1 MKKLL
6 HSWSIR
12 LNLLAVAAVISA
24 VALRGMS
31 WPTYLLALAVFGTVA
46 WRNRHSVAS
55 MRIARVLTA
64 LAVLIEVWIA
74 GGVVRWPL
82 LVAGVLFTCYFAYVD
97 IIAKALHIAYLQTVN
112 LDVHRTR
119 RQRLTTPPAIAML
132 MNCLAVAY
140 VFAAFVPETA
150 PAAVTDAFFLVL
162 TAASF
167 GWAGAAVAANYLRR
181 RRESHPVD
189 SGVMD
194 AVERLQPRF
203 VVHFAGS
210 RASEYQLQMWLPY
223 FEQVGDPYMIIVRD
237 RYLFE
242 GIAER
247 TDAPIVMAPAQS
259 VLDHLLPESVR
270 SCFYVNHAVKNA
282 QLIKLDKYIHVQLM
296 HGDSD
301 KAISRSPVS
310 LMYDRVFVAGQAGV
324 DRYHRHGVDIP
335 NYKFRRIGR
344 PQLHDIQVGDRERD
358 RDRRVVLYTPTWTGL
373 TADVNYSSLPQ
384 GRRIIEA
391 LLRRDVEIIFR
402 THPYTKTNAAYQ
414 GLADELKELI
424 AADAAKTGRAHRWG
438 EAAESEMSLS
448 ECVNAADVAISDISG
463 TASDWLY
470 CGRPFAMT
478 DPKDFGAAYLDEFP
492 LAKAAYLFDAE
503 ADNVEQVLDELL
515 ETDSKAGLRA
525 EVREYY
531 LGDIRPEDLVGVFVE
546 EVKAT
551 YAEPVH
557 KTATGASALGADSGR
572 TTGEALRSPA

>member
-6 HSWSIR
+6 KSWSIR

-24 VALRGMS
+24 VALRGVS
-31 WPTYLLALAVFGTVA
+31 WPTYLLALVVFGTVA
-46 WRNRHSVAS
+46 WQSRHSVAS

-64 LAVLIEVWIA
+64 LAVLIEAWIA
-74 GGVVRWPL
+74 GGTDHWPL
-82 LVAGVLFTCYFAYVD
+82 LLAGVLVTCYFAYAD
-97 IIAKALHIAYLQTVN
+97 IIAKALNIAYLLAVN
-112 LDVHRTR
+112 LEVHRTR
-119 RQRLTTPPAIAML
+119 RQRMTTPPAIATL

-140 VFAAFVPETA
+140 VLAAAVPQSA
-150 PAAVTDAFFLVL
+150 PTAVTDTVFLIVTL
-162 TAASF
+162 AAF
-167 GWAGAAVAANYLRR
+167 GWTGSAVLDNYLRR

-189 SGVMD
+189 AGVRD

-203 VVHFAGS
+203 VIHFAGS

-223 FEQVGDPYMIIVRD
+223 FEQVGDPYLIIVRD
-237 RYLFE
+237 RYLLD

-247 TDAPIVMAPAQS
+247 TDAPIVLVPAQS
-259 VLDHLLPESVR
+259 VLDHLLPDSVR

-335 NYKFRRIGR
+335 NYKFKRIGR
-344 PQLHDIQVGDRERD
+344 PQLHDLQVGPRPERD
-358 RDRRVVLYTPTWTGL
+358 GDRKVVLYTPTWTGL

-384 GRRIIEA
+384 GKRIVEA
-391 LLRRDVEIIFR
+391 LLRRDVDVVFR
-402 THPYTKTNAAYQ
+402 THPYTRTNAAYQ
-414 GLADELKELI
+414 ALADEIKELI
-424 AADAAKTGRAHRWG
+424 AADAAGTGRAHLWG
-438 EAAESEMSLS
+438 DKAESEVTLS
-448 ECVNAADVAISDISG
+448 ECINAADVAISDISG

-478 DPKDFGAAYLDEFP
+478 DPKDFGPDYLAEFP

-503 ADNVEQVLDELL
+503 ADNVEEVLDELL
-515 ETDSKAGLRA
+515 ETDPKAGLRA

-531 LGDIRPEDLVGVFVE
+531 LGDIRPEDLVGVFVD

-551 YAEPVH
+551 YAEPVR
-557 KTATGASALGADSGR
+557 KAATGESALPAAER
-572 TTGEALRSPA
+572 PETVRSPA

>member
-1 MKKLL
+1 LKKLL
-6 HSWSIR
+6 QSWSIR
-12 LNLLAVAAVISA
+12 LNLLAVATVISA

-31 WPTYLLALAVFGTVA
+31 WPTYLLAIIVFGVVA

-74 GGVVRWPL
+74 GGTDHWPL
-82 LVAGVLFTCYFAYVD
+82 LIAGVLITCYFAYSD
-97 IIAKALHIAYLQTVN
+97 IVAKALNIAYLLALN
-112 LDVHRTR
+112 LEVHRTR
-119 RQRLTTPPAIAML
+119 RQRLSTPPAIATL

-140 VFAAFVPETA
+140 VLAAAVPQTA
-150 PAAVTDAFFLVL
+150 PTIVTDTVFLLATVAAV
-162 TAASF
+162 
-167 GWAGAAVAANYLRR
+167 GWTGAAMIDNYLRR

-189 SGVMD
+189 AGVMA

-203 VVHFAGS
+203 VIHFAGS

-223 FEQVGDPYMIIVRD
+223 FEQVGDPYLIIVRD
-237 RYLFE
+237 RYLLA

-247 TDAPIVMAPAQS
+247 TDAPIVLVPAQS

-335 NYKFRRIGR
+335 NYKFKRIGR
-344 PQLHDIQVGDRERD
+344 PQLHDIQVGPREKREGG
-358 RDRRVVLYTPTWTGL
+358 RPVVLYTPTWTGL

-384 GRRIIEA
+384 GKRIVEA
-391 LLRRDVEIIFR
+391 LLRRDVEVIFR
-402 THPYTKTNAAYQ
+402 THPYTRTNAAYQ
-414 GLADELKELI
+414 ALADEIKEII

-438 EAAESEMSLS
+438 AAAESEVTLS
-448 ECVNAADVAISDISG
+448 DCINAADVAISDISG

-478 DPKDFGAAYLDEFP
+478 DPKDFGSDYLAEFP

-503 ADNVEQVLDELL
+503 AGNVEEVLDELL
-515 ETDSKAGLRA
+515 ETDPKAELRA

-551 YAEPVH
+551 YAEPVR
-557 KTATGASALGADSGR
+557 KIATGESALQAAER
-572 TTGEALRSPA
+572 PEALRSPA